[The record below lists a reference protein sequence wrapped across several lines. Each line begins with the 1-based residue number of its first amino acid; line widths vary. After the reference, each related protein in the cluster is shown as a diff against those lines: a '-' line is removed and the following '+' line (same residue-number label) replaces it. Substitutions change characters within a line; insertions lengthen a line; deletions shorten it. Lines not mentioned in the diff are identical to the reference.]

1 MNVSPFARVQFRH
14 VLDLSRRREDLL
26 DADRPASEEARA
38 MFSQPNQRSM
48 NVNDEQANQTEET
61 TPAETPAETPVSDQ
75 GDGATTPAAD
85 DDAA

>member
-1 MNVSPFARVQFRH
+1 
-14 VLDLSRRREDLL
+14 
-26 DADRPASEEARA
+26 
-38 MFSQPNQRSM
+38 
-48 NVNDEQANQTEET
+48 VNDEQANTTEET